1 MRVAPPGAG
10 GAAGRRD
17 EPCAAVAGVGGA
29 CALHSHGTLRAP
41 LRRPPKRDP
50 LSFNSR
56 EPECNCDSVEFS
68 GPYIN
73 RAHARPYPPS
83 PPARPWLQAALGA
96 NAAAC
101 LAHRG
106 KMEGRTMPSCCG
118 GFAHRAV
125 ARGRRGYPVALEG
138 GFAGTRLSRRGFGR
152 RSRCL
157 LVV

>member
-1 MRVAPPGAG
+1 MVAQPGAG
-10 GAAGRRD
+10 GAAGRRA
-17 EPCAAVAGVGGA
+17 EPCAAAAGFGGA
-29 CALHSHGTLRAP
+29 CALRSHGTLRSP
-41 LRRPPKRDP
+41 LRRPPKRDR

-56 EPECNCDSVEFS
+56 ESECNCDSVEFS
-68 GPYIN
+68 GLYIN

-83 PPARPWLQAALGA
+83 PPARPWLQAAPGA

-106 KMEGRTMPSCCG
+106 TENGGADDAVQLWRFCASRRGSRT
-118 GFAHRAV
+118 
-125 ARGRRGYPVALEG
+125 ARGSGCAGGRIRRHE
-138 GFAGTRLSRRGFGR
+138 LSRRGFGR